1 MAAQRKHPSALP
13 FLFLTEMWERFGY
26 YLMIGIFQLYLMD
39 PVSTGGMAMDR
50 KDAADIY
57 GTFIA
62 LVFLTPFLGGLLADR
77 VLGYRRSIFLGGTLM
92 GLGYMGLAIPGTT
105 AFYCSLALIIL
116 GNGFFKPNISTLL
129 GNLYNEDR
137 FRSQKDSGYNIFY
150 MGINVGACICNL
162 FAAYMRNRYGWGY
175 AFATAGVGMFIG
187 LTVFYFGLKHYKHAD
202 VMKPVQKED
211 MSLARIFSIVLL
223 PAIIAGIAGWF
234 VPGNLFGSDSTDAFI
249 FATLPVIGFFVSLYF
264 RATQEDRKPIVGLL
278 SIFAVSIIFWAV
290 FKQNGTALTT
300 WAQYYTDRELP
311 AAVVPLAETLY
322 QVEKPIN
329 AIDTVV
335 AYDDDFKVIKVD
347 GKEQMTIGKPVYY
360 KNMQADLL
368 PPEGTP
374 AYILN
379 TELFQS
385 VNPLWVVILTP
396 LVVAFFAFL
405 RRRNREPSTASKIG
419 WGLFVSALST
429 LVMVLAVSICQNGAI
444 KASAWWLIASYGVV
458 TIGELMLSPMGLSLV
473 SKVSPAR
480 LTALMMGGW
489 FLSTSIGNKL
499 SGILASLWDTYDDKS
514 DFFLVNF
521 ALLMAA
527 TVIMFVMLRWLN
539 RIIPEKK

>member
-1 MAAQRKHPSALP
+1 MARKHPTALP
-13 FLFLTEMWERFGY
+13 YLFLTEMWERFGY

-39 PVSTGGMAMDR
+39 PTSTGGLAMER

-62 LVFLTPFLGGLLADR
+62 LVFLTPFIGGLLADR
-77 VLGYRRSIFLGGTLM
+77 VLGYTKAIFIGGTLM
-92 GLGYMGLAIPGTT
+92 GVGYMGLALPGMT
-105 AFYCSLALIIL
+105 AFYTSLALIIV

-137 FRSQKDSGYNIFY
+137 FKANKDSGYNIFY

-162 FAAYMRNRYGWGY
+162 FAAYMRNKYGWGY

-187 LTVFYFGLKHYKHAD
+187 LLVFWIGLRHYKHAD
-202 VMKPVQKED
+202 VKKPVQKED
-211 MSLARIFSIVLL
+211 MPLSKVFGTVLL
-223 PAIIAGIAGWF
+223 PAIIVGMGGWAI
-234 VPGNLFGSDSTDAFI
+234 PGNVFGSDSTDAFI
-249 FATLPVIGFFVSLYF
+249 FATIPVIIFYVGLYI
-264 RATQEDRKPIVGLL
+264 RASIEDKKPLVALL
-278 SIFAVSIIFWAV
+278 SIFAVSILFWAV

-311 AAVVPLAETLY
+311 AAIAPTANELFLAER
-322 QVEKPIN
+322 VVN
-329 AIDTVV
+329 ANDTVPV
-335 AYDDDFKVIKVD
+335 YDEEFRLVKVD
-347 GKEQMTIGKPVYY
+347 GEAQTTFGKPVYFQ
-360 KNMQADLL
+360 NLQ
-368 PPEGTP
+368 PELMP
-374 AYILN
+374 AEGETLYLGN

-385 VNPLWVVILTP
+385 INPLWVILLTP
-396 LVVAFFAFL
+396 VVVGFFAFL

-419 WGLFVSALST
+419 WGLLVSALST
-429 LVMVLAVSICQNGAI
+429 LVMVWAVRICDNGEI
-444 KASAWWLIASYGVV
+444 KASSWWLIATYGVV

-473 SKVSPAR
+473 SKVSPKR

-499 SGILASLWDTYDDKS
+499 SGVLASLWDTYADKAN
-514 DFFLVNF
+514 FFWVNF

-527 TVIMFVMLRWLN
+527 TVIMFAMLRWLN
-539 RIIPEKK
+539 RIIPEQK